1 MFYLISRNLEDGVL
15 KNSAAPRVLTHFS
28 MCAGIG
34 ISKELLI
41 ISEAISNTGKSVLS
55 DIQKPR
61 RRCFKKLGWARVFYP
76 LIDVCRISER
86 ALLRV
91 LDTLH
96 KPWWEEKPV
105 STYTAIQKKVVGVE
119 DFTDFTSGL
128 NSN

>member
-15 KNSAAPRVLTHFS
+15 KNSAAPGF
-28 MCAGIG
+28 
-34 ISKELLI
+34 
-41 ISEAISNTGKSVLS
+41 
-55 DIQKPR
+55 
-61 RRCFKKLGWARVFYP
+61 FYP

-105 STYTAIQKKVVGVE
+105 STYTAIPKKVVGVE